1 MSTVAIAKT
10 TTEIPQRIVREIPA
24 SIKSMMNAMTTQAVL
39 LATYGRVSSDS
50 EEQLNSY
57 KNQED
62 YYTKH
67 YGSKEGITYV
77 GHFADEAKS
86 GKFMRNRKDF
96 NKLLQLCYEGK
107 VNRIVTKSVSR
118 FARNNVECMQIA
130 RDLKNRGVTILF
142 ETGGI
147 DTADENA
154 FVILGLLSVL
164 AEEEIRTL
172 SENIKW
178 GFRKRNA
185 DGRATHAR
193 RMLGYLVEQ
202 GNFIIEPSEAVVVK
216 QIFDDFLSG
225 DSLYKIVDD
234 LNARQIIKPQ
244 VAKKK
249 GNTKW
254 TIGHVE
260 SIITNEKY
268 CGDIYTHKT
277 WAPDIML
284 ARRANNEN
292 VTRYEILDNHVGI
305 ISRETFKAAQVEI
318 ERRRIDKL
326 NLSDDRG
333 KYSSKYALSGKLECG
348 CGSKLRRHKHRRTL
362 KSGEVILDDVWVCI
376 AHQNKSGCLMKPIKE
391 SIVQDAFVT
400 ALNGL
405 VSNRSRFE
413 QTLTNNIHAAVCA
426 SVGPA
431 ADELRQE
438 LVSAQ
443 QELISKSKNKETK
456 GVAELIARIQSIQNN
471 LELAE
476 RTGKAIQI
484 TQIKI
489 NEATRL
495 LAQPLGNFND
505 TVFRSQIQRVLVAA
519 DERGKP
525 SKLKFVFAMG
535 MEVTEELHIY
545 RENCA

>member
-1 MSTVAIAKT
+1 MSTGAMLQT
-10 TTEIPQRIVREIPA
+10 TTNIPQRIVREIPA
-24 SIKSMMNAMTTQAVL
+24 AFKAANVMTTQALVL

-67 YGSKEGITYV
+67 YGSKAGITYV

-202 GNFIIEPSEAVVVK
+202 GNFVIEPSEAVVVK
-216 QIFDDFLSG
+216 GIFDDFLRG
-225 DSLYKIVDD
+225 NSLYQIVDD
-234 LNARQIIKPQ
+234 LNARQINKPK
-244 VAKKK
+244 VSKKK
-249 GNTKW
+249 GGRTKW
-254 TIGHVE
+254 TIAHIE
-260 SIITNEKY
+260 NILTNEKY
-268 CGDIYTHKT
+268 CGDVYTHKT

-305 ISRETFKAAQVEI
+305 ISRETFQATKVEI

-348 CGSKLRRHKHRRTL
+348 CGSKLRRHKHRRVL
-362 KSGEVILDDVWVCI
+362 KSGEIILDDVWVCI
-376 AHQNKSGCLMKPIKE
+376 AHQGKSKCQMKPIKE
-391 SIVQDAFVT
+391 GIVQDAFVT

-405 VSNRSRFE
+405 VFNRSQFE

-426 SVGPA
+426 NVGPT

-438 LVSAQ
+438 LTLAQ
-443 QELISKSKNKETK
+443 QELITKSKNKDSYRVDEIIT
-456 GVAELIARIQSIQNN
+456 RIQSIQNN

-484 TQIKI
+484 TKLKI
-489 NEATRL
+489 DEATRL
-495 LAQPLGNFND
+495 LAQPLNNFND
-505 TVFRSQIQRVLVAA
+505 AVFRSQIQRVVILA

-525 SKLKFVFAMG
+525 SKLRFIFAFG
-535 MEVTEELHIY
+535 EEVVKEL
-545 RENCA
+545 AA